1 VSASPSVRER
11 VLAAASDVTEEA
23 LDFAAA
29 LVRIPTVNPPGE
41 AYADAARV
49 IAERLERGGFAVRV
63 LPAEGRPE
71 HTERHPRPNV
81 LGVLEGEASGPCLHL
96 NGHYDVVPPGEGWS
110 VDPFA
115 GLVRDGRLY
124 GRGAC
129 DMKAGLAAAVYAAEA
144 VRRAGVRLRGR
155 LELSGTVD
163 EESGGFAGVAWL
175 CERGFIVRG
184 RTDYVIIPEPF
195 GPDRVCVGHRG
206 AWWFA
211 LTTHGRIAHGSMPH
225 LGTSAIDHMAALLEA
240 VRLELKPALAAR
252 TTRMPVVPPESRRA
266 TLNVNTVFGGQ
277 AGEAVQTPCVADRC
291 TAIFDRRFLP
301 EEGLA
306 GARREL
312 LDLVARVQEKLPELR
327 FEIEDRMVV
336 HPVETPAD
344 SPLVAALARAIREV
358 CGREAAL
365 VASPGSYDHKHVARI
380 AGVEQC
386 VAYGPGRLELAH
398 QPDEYCEVADLAAS
412 IQVLALA
419 IVELVGVAGG

>member
-1 VSASPSVRER
+1 
-11 VLAAASDVTEEA
+11 
-23 LDFAAA
+23 
-29 LVRIPTVNPPGE
+29 
-41 AYADAARV
+41 
-49 IAERLERGGFAVRV
+49 
-63 LPAEGRPE
+63 
-71 HTERHPRPNV
+71 
-81 LGVLEGEASGPCLHL
+81 
-96 NGHYDVVPPGEGWS
+96 
-110 VDPFA
+110 
-115 GLVRDGRLY
+115 
-124 GRGAC
+124 
-129 DMKAGLAAAVYAAEA
+129 
-144 VRRAGVRLRGR
+144 
-155 LELSGTVD
+155 
-163 EESGGFAGVAWL
+163 
-175 CERGFIVRG
+175 
-184 RTDYVIIPEPF
+184 
-195 GPDRVCVGHRG
+195 
-206 AWWFA
+206 
-211 LTTHGRIAHGSMPH
+211 
-225 LGTSAIDHMAALLEA
+225 
-240 VRLELKPALAAR
+240 
-252 TTRMPVVPPESRRA
+252 MPVVPPESRRA